1 MFQTWG
7 QYWSINIYIYMYAY
21 ISVIINIIYIYTYHI
36 FPVGNCQKISDEN
49 PCCLRWSHDHVPQS
63 DQSVGEAPGS
73 SRGRVR

>member
-1 MFQTWG
+1 
-7 QYWSINIYIYMYAY
+7 MYAY
-21 ISVIINIIYIYTYHI
+21 ISVIINIIYIYIYTYI
-36 FPVGNCQKISDEN
+36 IYFPVGNCHKISDEN